1 MGHCT
6 HYIFLRESYIVFT
19 SIKAKLSHIK
29 VKLHEASFYIIT
41 LFIFGHAYIQGFH
54 CREKKPGAIGIF
66 YYYFKILTLI
76 MISRGSSNILVS

>member
-1 MGHCT
+1 M
-6 HYIFLRESYIVFT
+6 FT

-29 VKLHEASFYIIT
+29 VKLHEQIST
-41 LFIFGHAYIQGFH
+41 LSLFFLFWTCLYPGLPFS
-54 CREKKPGAIGIF
+54 RKKPGAIRIY

>member
-41 LFIFGHAYIQGFH
+41 LFIFLDMPISKASIV
-54 CREKKPGAIGIF
+54 EKKTWGHQDF
-66 YYYFKILTLI
+66 LLLFKNSYF
-76 MISRGSSNILVS
+76 NYD